1 MKTLLVKRDEKAE
14 LTGKTASLAS
24 GASVKAPQL
33 QPLKGSKCAADPFFD
48 VRSPR
53 ATEGNKVTVTLGYC

>member
-1 MKTLLVKRDEKAE
+1 MKTLLVKRDERAE
-14 LTGKTASLAS
+14 LTGKTAVLAS
-24 GASVKAPQL
+24 GVSVKAPRQ
-33 QPLKGSKCAADPFFD
+33 QKEDKRKADSFFD

>member
-14 LTGKTASLAS
+14 LTGKTAALAS
-24 GASVKAPQL
+24 GVSVKAPQ
-33 QPLKGSKCAADPFFD
+33 QPKVGKRETDPFFD
-48 VRSPR
+48 VSSPR